1 MPITSILQRLF
12 SLEGKT
18 ALVTGASGG
27 LGRVMA
33 VALATA
39 GARVGIHGVKAEKL
53 EETRQ
58 AVEQAGGF
66 GVILAASLHEAAHCR
81 KLAEDA
87 QVALGRV
94 DILVNCAGANRRKL
108 IEAVTPEDFDT
119 IIAVNLRSAF
129 FLSQALHPMMRNQG
143 GGKIINIG
151 SMTSTLGF
159 ANLSV
164 YGMTKSA
171 LAQLTKT
178 MAVEWARD
186 NIQVNCV
193 APGFMHTPLTE
204 EYYWKDAHRSR
215 WMLDRIPAR
224 RAGIPEDL
232 AGIVIWLAS
241 PASSYVTGQV
251 IAVDGGFT
259 AGGSWE
265 KDFGVCQPPTL

>member
-1 MPITSILQRLF
+1 MPIDSFLQRLF
-12 SLEGKT
+12 SLKDKT

-27 LGRVMA
+27 LGRAMT
-33 VALATA
+33 VALAGA
-39 GARVGIHGVKAEKL
+39 GARVGIHGTKADKL
-53 EETRQ
+53 EETRL
-58 AVEQAGGF
+58 AVEQVGGD
-66 GVILAASLHEAAHCR
+66 GVVLSASLEDAAQCQKLAA
-81 KLAEDA
+81 DA
-87 QVALGRV
+87 QSALGRV
-94 DILVNCAGANRRKL
+94 DILLNCAGTNRRKL
-108 IEAVTPEDFDT
+108 IDTVTQEEFDW
-119 IIAVNLRSAF
+119 IIGVNLRSAF
-129 FLSQALHPMMRNQG
+129 FLSQAVHPRMRQQG

-171 LAQLTKT
+171 LAQATKT
-178 MAVEWARD
+178 MAIEWAAD

-204 EYYWKDAHRSR
+204 EYYWKDPHRSR
-215 WMLDRIPAR
+215 WMYERIPAG
-224 RAGIPEDL
+224 RAGLPEDL
-232 AGIVIWLAS
+232 AGIVVWLAS

-265 KDFGVCQPPTL
+265 QASGSR